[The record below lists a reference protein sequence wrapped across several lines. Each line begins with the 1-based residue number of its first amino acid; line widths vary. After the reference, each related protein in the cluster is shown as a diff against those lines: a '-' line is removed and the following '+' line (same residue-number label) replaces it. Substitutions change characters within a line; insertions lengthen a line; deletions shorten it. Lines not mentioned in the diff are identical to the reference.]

1 MKINV
6 SSVSNGMGTER
17 DLRQGGL
24 FEQVDCLTRW
34 KVVGSSTNDC
44 GNDNEEA
51 WMGCRLCGWIDR
63 SLGGHGE

>member
-1 MKINV
+1 
-6 SSVSNGMGTER
+6 MGTEG

-24 FEQVDCLTRW
+24 FEQVDGLTRW
-34 KVVGSSTNDC
+34 KVMNSSTKDC
-44 GNDNEEA
+44 GDDNEDNEEE